1 MRVSRMWLDKR
12 HLCMTQND
20 LRRKTNKVGGN
31 ILIIHFMYIHTFRED
46 RSTRRNRVRRMRCVI
61 FLLCVYFSEH
71 IWLVDAHVPYR
82 LFLLRA
88 TFCFF
93 FCVWLAVA
101 SLRNPRCLEFVVL
114 SLSFVF
120 GHEIVCALARPTS
133 LSGQHHC
140 CSLFSRS
147 SSIRRNSIF
156 GHAQLNEHDAYS
168 EAFIL
173 LCQNNRI

>member
-93 FCVWLAVA
+93 FLCLARCRLIEKPSLFRICCFVIVLRVWAWNCLCTCTPNVSKWPA
-101 SLRNPRCLEFVVL
+101 SL
-114 SLSFVF
+114 
-120 GHEIVCALARPTS
+120 
-133 LSGQHHC
+133 
-140 CSLFSRS
+140 LFSIFS
-147 SSIRRNSIF
+147 QFEHPTKFDIRTCT
-156 GHAQLNEHDAYS
+156 AQRARCVFRGIYS
-168 EAFIL
+168 TVPK
-173 LCQNNRI
+173 

>member
-93 FCVWLAVA
+93 FLC
-101 SLRNPRCLEFVVL
+101 
-114 SLSFVF
+114 
-120 GHEIVCALARPTS
+120 LARCRLIEKS
-133 LSGQHHC
+133 
-140 CSLFSRS
+140 SLF
-147 SSIRRNSIF
+147 
-156 GHAQLNEHDAYS
+156 
-168 EAFIL
+168 
-173 LCQNNRI
+173 RICCFVIVLRVWA